1 MAQMVGFAAGV
12 IGIRVWK
19 VGSRSDL
26 KPVGRVVG
34 VLICG
39 KGMMGDLEPDIRLD
53 DDVCAL

>member
-1 MAQMVGFAAGV
+1 MVGGV
-12 IGIRVWK
+12 CCWGDWNSCLE